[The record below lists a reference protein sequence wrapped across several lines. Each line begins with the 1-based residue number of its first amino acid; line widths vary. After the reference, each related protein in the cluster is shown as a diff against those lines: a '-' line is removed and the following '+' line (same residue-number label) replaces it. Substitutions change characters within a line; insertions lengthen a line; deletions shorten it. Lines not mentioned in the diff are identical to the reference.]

1 MRRRLRRQQRARE
14 ALLLDLGALVYEL
27 QRLGRR
33 APELLHAKA
42 AEVGAV
48 DREVREIGRSL
59 DEGRG
64 LRELEAAG
72 VTGSC
77 ASCGALLSSDA
88 RFCQRC
94 GTPTGAVAAGHLPAE
109 RPDELEG
116 GEAEQP
122 PADAEPDQEPQE

>member
-1 MRRRLRRQQRARE
+1 MRRRLRRQQRIRE

-48 DREVREIGRSL
+48 DREVRELGRSL

-64 LRELEAAG
+64 LRELVAAG

-77 ASCGALLSSDA
+77 GSCGALLSADA
-88 RFCQRC
+88 RFCPRC
-94 GTPTGAVAAGHLPAE
+94 GTPTGAIAAAHLPAE

-116 GEAEQP
+116 AEPAEP
-122 PADAEPDQEPQE
+122 PADGEPEQEPRG